1 MKKELAQ
8 NYFKRAKL
16 SLMII
21 QTLLIFSSIVPINLL
36 AQNLIDANTLS
47 NPPFNSNYKV
57 GMTIREYQK
66 VKGLWE
72 NLNAVQINN
81 KWGVFNA
88 NWVLLTPIIF
98 DDVYYFQSGVA
109 RVIYNGKMG
118 LVDQN
123 GTIKIQPKYQEI
135 TPFIKCPVTGDRLQF
150 HSPNDCNKSFYRIA
164 DKWGIIDKNGIEI
177 TPAIYSFVPLE
188 FTQGVAVVQKN
199 DRWGMIDSF
208 GNVIVPCIYKKPNVS
223 SDWFLFRGYDAIVF
237 IDEKGMTGIFNK
249 KGEIIVPF
257 SNQPLA
263 SPFSDLGATSTG
275 DQTPPVFKVNGKLV
289 LAKNVKR
296 LEPDNGIQLDPFTL
310 DAKNQ
315 NSFIFKYYHSVKSQY
330 ANSSQALLIAEGQQA
345 NSQSSGTATNQTTS
359 FLDKKPSQS
368 GDNPNTHVNPVKLE
382 SVVIGSQTWSKKS
395 LNVSNFRNGD
405 QIFKAKSK
413 NDWDIA
419 LKNNQPA
426 WCCYDFIDSNCDKFG
441 KIYNWYAVV
450 DPRGVAP
457 LGWHIPSENDW
468 KILMNE
474 FRGGE
479 LSKKLKSTTGWAN
492 ISFGG
497 TTQKTCPN
505 CEDWNSEYRRK
516 VPCHVCKDNRQVE
529 VVTPVVNYSGNGTN
543 ATGFSALPG
552 GTYSDG
558 FYRINRSVEFWSF
571 SLVQDKSSLIP
582 TLEILNSIGR
592 NYQRDKNDELH
603 KVWMNF
609 SMRDK
614 GRYIRVLKD

>member
-1 MKKELAQ
+1 MENVVIAIDNSGNIVAHDLENRKILWLTNKLRSLVADPIMVDNNLLFITSSNESLPREQISQINFELPDFSQTFFSLNMEVQ
-8 NYFKRAKL
+8 NELKRQNEEFAKAKL
-16 SLMII
+16 
-21 QTLLIFSSIVPINLL
+21 
-36 AQNLIDANTLS
+36 
-47 NPPFNSNYKV
+47 
-57 GMTIREYQK
+57 
-66 VKGLWE
+66 
-72 NLNAVQINN
+72 
-81 KWGVFNA
+81 
-88 NWVLLTPIIF
+88 
-98 DDVYYFQSGVA
+98 
-109 RVIYNGKMG
+109 
-118 LVDQN
+118 
-123 GTIKIQPKYQEI
+123 
-135 TPFIKCPVTGDRLQF
+135 
-150 HSPNDCNKSFYRIA
+150 
-164 DKWGIIDKNGIEI
+164 
-177 TPAIYSFVPLE
+177 LE
-188 FTQGVAVVQKN
+188 K
-199 DRWGMIDSF
+199 
-208 GNVIVPCIYKKPNVS
+208 
-223 SDWFLFRGYDAIVF
+223 
-237 IDEKGMTGIFNK
+237 EKQ
-249 KGEIIVPF
+249 V
-257 SNQPLA
+257 
-263 SPFSDLGATSTG
+263 
-275 DQTPPVFKVNGKLV
+275 
-289 LAKNVKR
+289 
-296 LEPDNGIQLDPFTL
+296 
-310 DAKNQ
+310 
-315 NSFIFKYYHSVKSQY
+315 
-330 ANSSQALLIAEGQQA
+330 
-345 NSQSSGTATNQTTS
+345 NSQSSGTETNQTTS

-419 LKNNQPA
+419 LKNNQPS

-479 LSKKLKSTTGWAN
+479 LAKKLKSPTGWAN

-516 VPCHVCKDNRQVE
+516 VPCHVCKDTRQVK